1 MFFGE
6 RLLIKRQGKQL
17 IKTIMEILKLE
28 ETYEDE
34 EEVASE
40 DLSLHSKASNSGMI
54 GCCLE
59 GKLLERTDPI
69 PNLIVICDVN
79 IYGDDVYAMSPLKL
93 VVEDVEHSNS
103 CFDQTPVKA
112 LYSIFKILNAQLQVL
127 ELVLR
132 LIFELVICCLYFLTD
147 EQIQCNISVCKVIGF
162 VGSLARDSFGVHH
175 LGN

>member
-1 MFFGE
+1 
-6 RLLIKRQGKQL
+6 
-17 IKTIMEILKLE
+17 MEILKLE

-34 EEVASE
+34 EEVVSE

-59 GKLLERTDPI
+59 GKLLERTCI
-69 PNLIVICDVN
+69 Q
-79 IYGDDVYAMSPLKL
+79 ALK
-93 VVEDVEHSNS
+93 VHMVEDVEHSNS

-112 LYSIFKILNAQLQVL
+112 LYTIFKILNAQLQVL
-127 ELVLR
+127 ELVLH

-162 VGSLARDSFGVHH
+162 VGSLARDSLGVHH